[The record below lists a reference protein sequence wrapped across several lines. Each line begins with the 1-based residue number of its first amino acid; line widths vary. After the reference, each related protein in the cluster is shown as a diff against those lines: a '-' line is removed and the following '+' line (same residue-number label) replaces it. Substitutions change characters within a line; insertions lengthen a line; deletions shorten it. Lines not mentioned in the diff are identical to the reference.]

1 MFDINNYRMY
11 EAQSSLSEDRYYLQL
26 LQFSYSYG
34 DIKIVKKTII
44 KFTNH
49 KFVQTD
55 CCHLESSV
63 YMWDVRTA
71 SSFKDPLA
79 VESYNRGAL
88 ERHRKENELSGLGDE
103 KGPRD
108 YVYSLIVLCIG
119 RLSHSRHHGTVDR
132 MDVGFMQTIFTSDS
146 LTSCLYCLSSL
157 NLGFLICKM
166 DFLKEG
172 VSHHYEITFFSLVIF
187 FVLNSTLISIQPHLL
202 PFRLQVCISISI
214 ILFSICLC
222 LS

>member
-1 MFDINNYRMY
+1 MR
-11 EAQSSLSEDRYYLQL
+11 
-26 LQFSYSYG
+26 
-34 DIKIVKKTII
+34 KTII

-55 CCHLESSV
+55 RYHLEPSV

-103 KGPRD
+103 KGPTD

-119 RLSHSRHHGTVDR
+119 MLSHSRHHGTVDR
-132 MDVGFMQTIFTSDS
+132 WMLDS
-146 LTSCLYCLSSL
+146 CRQFSHLTL
-157 NLGFLICKM
+157 
-166 DFLKEG
+166 
-172 VSHHYEITFFSLVIF
+172 
-187 FVLNSTLISIQPHLL
+187 
-202 PFRLQVCISISI
+202 
-214 ILFSICLC
+214 
-222 LS
+222 

>member
-1 MFDINNYRMY
+1 MR
-11 EAQSSLSEDRYYLQL
+11 
-26 LQFSYSYG
+26 
-34 DIKIVKKTII
+34 KTII

-55 CCHLESSV
+55 RYHLEPSV

-108 YVYSLIVLCIG
+108 YVHSLFYVLACSVIVGIMAQWTDGCWI
-119 RLSHSRHHGTVDR
+119 HADNFH
-132 MDVGFMQTIFTSDS
+132 I
-146 LTSCLYCLSSL
+146 
-157 NLGFLICKM
+157 
-166 DFLKEG
+166 
-172 VSHHYEITFFSLVIF
+172 
-187 FVLNSTLISIQPHLL
+187 
-202 PFRLQVCISISI
+202 
-214 ILFSICLC
+214 
-222 LS
+222 